1 MVDVLA
7 STWCVW
13 NTHLDVLHVSTTHV
27 QAMLGTCPAYAHGLA
42 DQFFGNKISHKI
54 DLIAAIT
61 DQKGAA
67 RCAALD
73 PHHCC
78 LNHLLE
84 ADDKL
89 FCNAWKS
96 LPPPSAAQYEWTCCP
111 QFFFGSHEEGTNATY
126 SESASLLTASSPM
139 QFSGP
144 CGSFHCCQTLHQLRF
159 EIVQCFQIAGWLLL

>member
-1 MVDVLA
+1 
-7 STWCVW
+7 VW

-42 DQFFGNKISHKI
+42 DHFFGNKISHKI

-73 PHHCC
+73 PHHCG

-96 LPPPSAAQYEWTCCP
+96 LPPPSAAQYE
-111 QFFFGSHEEGTNATY
+111 
-126 SESASLLTASSPM
+126 
-139 QFSGP
+139 
-144 CGSFHCCQTLHQLRF
+144 
-159 EIVQCFQIAGWLLL
+159 